1 MVFVIPEIIFFISK
15 QKTTYKYYNCN
26 NKRILLEL
34 TRQEESALKGE
45 QGEVMQM
52 AHRILVATGEATDAE
67 KLIPIEWA
75 HLSGVNYNTIGDA
88 GEEFLSSISKDAR
101 VKVKTTLNPMGFDID
116 NVSNYG
122 LDENFISKQLSI
134 KNSYENMGVIPSF
147 SCIPYEI
154 YDIPKSETQVAFAE
168 SNAAIHANSFDNL
181 KTNKESAFSAL
192 ASAIIGKSPYSSLR
206 KEDEPNITIRMK
218 VKNPNE
224 LTYGML
230 GFFAGKVGDT
240 SVNISGLGEMDK
252 RQTKAMC
259 GGMGTSGTCAKFI
272 FGDGDSDCEK
282 IDFDEKEMQNIH
294 DELNTAEKGD
304 LITLGS
310 PQLGLDE
317 ISDLAG
323 KLKGRSFQKRCMVFL
338 PRTVKEQARKIGY
351 TNELERAGCEIL
363 SDCCTCLSPLIS
375 KDNVDAV
382 TTNSI
387 KGAFYLKNSNGVD
400 VNLKSLS
407 QIVEDETR

>member
-1 MVFVIPEIIFFISK
+1 M
-15 QKTTYKYYNCN
+15 
-26 NKRILLEL
+26 EL
-34 TRQEESALKGE
+34 TREEESALKGE
-45 QGEVMQM
+45 QGEIMQM
-52 AHRILVATGEATDAE
+52 AYRILVATGEATDAE

-88 GEEFLSSISKDAR
+88 GEEFLSTISKNAR
-101 VKVKTTLNPMGFDID
+101 VIVKTTLNPMGFDID
-116 NVSNYG
+116 NVSNYN

-134 KNSYENMGVIPSF
+134 KNSYVTMGVIPSF

-154 YDIPKSETQVAFAE
+154 FDIPKNGTQVAFAE
-168 SNAAIHANSFDNL
+168 SNAAIHANSYDNL

-192 ASAIIGKSPYSSLR
+192 ASSIVGKSPYSSLR
-206 KEDEPNITIRMK
+206 KGDTPNITIRMK
-218 VKNPNE
+218 VKNPDE

-230 GFFAGKVGDT
+230 GFYAGKIGDT
-240 SVNISGLGEMDK
+240 SVNISGLAKMDQ
-252 RQTKAMC
+252 RQCKAMC
-259 GGMGTSGTCAKFI
+259 GGMGTSGTCAKFN
-272 FGDGDSDCEK
+272 FGEGDPNTEK
-282 IDFDEKEMQNIH
+282 IDFDEKEMLKVH

-317 ISDLAG
+317 ISDLTA

-338 PRTVKEQARKIGY
+338 PRTVKEQAQKIGY
-351 TNELERAGCEIL
+351 ITELERAGCEIL
-363 SDCCTCLSPLIS
+363 SDCCTCLTPLIC
-375 KDNVDAV
+375 KDDIDAV

-400 VNLKSLS
+400 VNLKSLKD
-407 QIVEDETR
+407 IIEDETK

>member
-1 MVFVIPEIIFFISK
+1 M
-15 QKTTYKYYNCN
+15 
-26 NKRILLEL
+26 EL
-34 TRQEESALKGE
+34 TREEESALKGE
-45 QGEVMQM
+45 QGEIMQM
-52 AHRILVATGEATDAE
+52 AYRILVATGEATDAE

-88 GEEFLSSISKDAR
+88 GEEFLSNISKDVR
-101 VKVKTTLNPMGFDID
+101 VTVKTTLNPMGFDID
-116 NVSNYG
+116 NVKNYG

-134 KNSYENMGVIPSF
+134 RKSYETMGVIPSF

-154 YDIPKSETQVAFAE
+154 FEIPKDGTQVAFAE
-168 SNAAIHANSFDNL
+168 SNAAIHANSYDNL

-192 ASAIIGKSPYSSLR
+192 ASAIVGKSPYSSIR
-206 KEDEPNITIRMK
+206 KDDTPNVTINMK
-218 VKNPNE
+218 IKNPNE

-240 SVNISGLGEMDK
+240 SVNISGLAGMDK
-252 RQTKAMC
+252 RQRKAMC

-272 FGDGDSDCEK
+272 FSDGDSDCEK
-282 IDFDEKEMQNIH
+282 IDFDEKEMQNVH

-304 LITLGS
+304 IITLGS

-317 ISDLAG
+317 ISDLTNM
-323 KLKGRSFQKRCMVFL
+323 LKGRSFQKRCMVFC
-338 PRTVKEQARKIGY
+338 PRTVKDQARKIGY
-351 TNELERAGCEIL
+351 TAELERAGCEIL
-363 SDCCTCLSPLIS
+363 SDCCTCLTPLIN
-375 KDNVDAV
+375 KDNVDSV

-407 QIVEDETR
+407 QIVQDETR

>member
-1 MVFVIPEIIFFISK
+1 MEFTKE
-15 QKTTYKYYNCN
+15 
-26 NKRILLEL
+26 
-34 TRQEESALKGE
+34 EESALKGE
-45 QGEVMQM
+45 HGEIMQM
-52 AHRILVATGEATDAE
+52 AYRILVATGEATDAE

-88 GEEFLSSISKDAR
+88 GEEFLSSISKDAL

-116 NVSNYG
+116 NVTNYR

-134 KNSYENMGVIPSF
+134 KNSYETMGVIPSF

-154 YDIPKSETQVAFAE
+154 YDIPKNGTQVAFAE
-168 SNAAIHANSFDNL
+168 SNAAIHANSYDNL

-192 ASAIIGKSPYSSLR
+192 ASALVGKSPYSSLR
-206 KEDEPNITIRMK
+206 KEDSPNITIRMN
-218 VKNPNE
+218 VKNPDE

-240 SVNISGLGEMDK
+240 SVNISGLEEMDK

-259 GGMGTSGTCAKFI
+259 GGMGTSGICAKFI
-272 FGDGDSDCEK
+272 FGEGGSDCEK
-282 IDFDEKEMQNIH
+282 IDFDEKEMHNVR
-294 DELNTAEKGD
+294 DELNTSEKGD
-304 LITLGS
+304 IVTLGS

-317 ISDLAG
+317 ISDLTNR
-323 KLKGRSFQKRCMVFL
+323 LKGRSFQKRCMVFT
-338 PRTVKEQARKIGY
+338 PRIVKEQARKIGY
-351 TNELERAGCEIL
+351 TAELERAGCEIL
-363 SDCCTCLSPLIS
+363 SDCCTCLSPLIN
-375 KDNVDAV
+375 KDEVDAV

-400 VNLKSLS
+400 VNLKPLS
-407 QIVEDETR
+407 QIIEDETR

>member
-1 MVFVIPEIIFFISK
+1 
-15 QKTTYKYYNCN
+15 
-26 NKRILLEL
+26 LEL
-34 TRQEESALKGE
+34 TRNEESALKGE
-45 QGEVMQM
+45 QGEIMQM
-52 AHRILVATGEATDAE
+52 AYRILVATGEATDAE

-101 VKVKTTLNPMGFDID
+101 VTVKTTLNPMGFDVD

-122 LDENFISKQLSI
+122 LDENFILKQQSI
-134 KNSYENMGVIPSF
+134 RNSYETMGVIPSF

-154 YDIPKSETQVAFAE
+154 FDIPKNGTQVAFAE
-168 SNAAIHANSFDNL
+168 SNAAIHANSYDNL

-192 ASAIIGKSPYSSLR
+192 ASAIVGKSPYSSIR
-206 KEDEPNITIRMK
+206 KEDTPNITINMK

-230 GFFAGKVGDT
+230 GFFAGKVGGT
-240 SVNISGLGEMDK
+240 SVNISGLASMDK
-252 RQTKAMC
+252 RQRKSMC

-272 FGDGDSDCEK
+272 FSDGDSDCEK
-282 IDFDEKEMQNIH
+282 IDFDEKEMQNVY

-317 ISDLAG
+317 ISDLTSM
-323 KLKGRSFQKRCMVFL
+323 LKGKSFQKRCMVFL
-338 PRTVKEQARKIGY
+338 PRTVKEQAKKIGY
-351 TNELERAGCEIL
+351 TTELERAGCEIL
-363 SDCCTCLSPLIS
+363 SDCCTCLTPLID
-375 KDNVDAV
+375 KENVDAV

-407 QIVEDETR
+407 QIIKDETR

>member
-1 MVFVIPEIIFFISK
+1 
-15 QKTTYKYYNCN
+15 
-26 NKRILLEL
+26 LEL
-34 TRQEESALKGE
+34 TRDEESALKGE
-45 QGEVMQM
+45 QGEMMQM
-52 AHRILVATGEATDAE
+52 AYRILVATGEATDAE
-67 KLIPIEWA
+67 KLIPIEWT

-88 GEEFLSSISKDAR
+88 GEEFLSSISKEAR

-116 NVSNYG
+116 NVSNYD

-134 KNSYENMGVIPSF
+134 KNSYETMGVTPSF

-154 YDIPKSETQVAFAE
+154 YDIPKNGTQVAFAE
-168 SNAAIHANSFDNL
+168 SNAAIHANSYDNL

-192 ASAIIGKSPYSSLR
+192 ASALTGKSPNSSLR
-206 KEDEPNITIRMK
+206 KEDKPNVTIQMK
-218 VKNPNE
+218 VENPNE
-224 LTYGML
+224 LSYGML

-240 SVNISGLGEMDK
+240 SVNVSGLAEMDK
-252 RQTKAMC
+252 RQCKAMC

-272 FGDGDSDCEK
+272 FGEGDSDCEK
-282 IDFDEKEMQNIH
+282 IDFDEKEMLNVF

-304 LITLGS
+304 IITLGS

-317 ISDLAG
+317 ITELSE
-323 KLKGRSFQKRCMVFL
+323 KLKGRSFKKRCMVFT
-338 PRTVKEQARKIGY
+338 PRTVKEQAKKLGY

-363 SDCCTCLSPLIS
+363 SDCCTCLTPLIN
-375 KDNVDAV
+375 KDSVDAV

-400 VNLKSLS
+400 VNLKPLS
-407 QIVEDETR
+407 QIIEDETS

>member
-1 MVFVIPEIIFFISK
+1 
-15 QKTTYKYYNCN
+15 
-26 NKRILLEL
+26 LEL
-34 TRQEESALKGE
+34 TKDEEAALKGE

-52 AHRILVATGEATDAE
+52 AYRILVATGKATDAE

-88 GEEFLSSISKDAR
+88 GEEFLSGISRNAR
-101 VKVKTTLNPMGFDID
+101 VKIKTTLNPMGFDID

-122 LDENFISKQLSI
+122 LDDNFISKQLSI
-134 KNSYENMGVIPSF
+134 SKSYTTMGVIPSF

-154 YDIPKSETQVAFAE
+154 FDIPKEGTQVSFAE
-168 SNAAIHANSFDNL
+168 SNAAIHVNSFDNL

-192 ASAIIGKSPYSSLR
+192 ASAITGKSPYSSLR
-206 KEDEPNITIRMK
+206 KNDSPNITIRMK
-218 VKNPNE
+218 VNNPNE

-230 GFFAGKVGDT
+230 GFFAGKVGNN
-240 SVNISGLGEMDK
+240 SVNLSGVGEMDK
-252 RQTKAMC
+252 RSCKALC
-259 GGMGTSGTCAKFI
+259 GGMGTSGTCAKFL
-272 FGDGDSDCEK
+272 FGDGDPSCEK
-282 IDFDEKEMQNIH
+282 VDFDKKEMNNIY

-317 ISDLAG
+317 ISDLTN
-323 KLKGRSFQKRCMVFL
+323 KLKGRSFKKKCMIFC
-338 PRTVKEQARKIGY
+338 PRIVKEQAKKIGY
-351 TNELERAGCEIL
+351 VNKLEQAGCEIL
-363 SDCCTCLSPLIS
+363 ADCCTCLTPLIS
-375 KDNVDAV
+375 KDNVDSV

-387 KGAFYLKNSNGVD
+387 KGAYYLKNSNGVD

-407 QIVEDETR
+407 EIIEDETR